1 MSSTTLSRGNILE
14 QFVIGPSL
22 TPAALTTSSTQS
34 LQTFTIGGLKSTDIV
49 ACLQF
54 NGTQT
59 KDVII
64 SNADV
69 LTDNNLTLNF
79 QNTSGGATAITPA
92 AGTYYVKVHRV
103 EGPVPVNAA

>member
-14 QFVIGPSL
+14 QFVIGPNL
-22 TPAALTTSSTQS
+22 TPAAMTTSSTQS
-34 LQTFTIGGLKSTDIV
+34 LQTFAIAGLKSTDIV
-49 ACLQF
+49 TTLQF

-59 KDVII
+59 KDVIL

-92 AGTYYVKVHRV
+92 AGVYYVKVHRV
-103 EGPVPVNAA
+103 EGSVPTTAG

>member
-34 LQTFTIGGLKSTDIV
+34 LQTFAIGGLKSTDIV
-49 ACLQF
+49 TCLQF

-59 KDVII
+59 KDVIV

-79 QNTSGGATAITPA
+79 QNTSGGATAITPG